1 MNRDELVGMY
11 REMLLIRRFEE
22 KAAEMYA
29 MGKVGG
35 FLHLYIG
42 EEAVAVGVV
51 SAMNKDDDLVT
62 HYRDHGYALAKGLDP
77 KRIMAELLGKETGVS
92 GGRGGS
98 MHLADVGKHY
108 WGGYA
113 IVGGHLPLAT
123 GIALANQ
130 YQENGRATVCV
141 LGDGATN
148 IGEWH
153 ESLNLAA
160 LWRLPIVFVVENNSY
175 GMGTQVSRA
184 SSVLFMHA
192 KGCAYGM
199 PGRQVDGMD
208 LLQVRDAVSKAVAVA
223 RDGLGPSIIEAM
235 TYRYRGHSMAD
246 PELYRRKEEVETWKL
261 RDPVRHFETSLE
273 LGGLLAKDQAESI
286 EGEVERVVDD
296 AVQFAE
302 QSPDPTMETIF
313 DHLYASGEPAKGA
326 EKAGEA
332 VAAGR

>member
-1 MNRDELVGMY
+1 
-11 REMLLIRRFEE
+11 
-22 KAAEMYA
+22 
-29 MGKVGG
+29 
-35 FLHLYIG
+35 
-42 EEAVAVGVV
+42 
-51 SAMNKDDDLVT
+51 
-62 HYRDHGYALAKGLDP
+62 
-77 KRIMAELLGKETGVS
+77 
-92 GGRGGS
+92 
-98 MHLADVGKHY
+98 MHLADTSKHY

-130 YQENGRATVCV
+130 YQNNGRATVCV

-261 RDPVRHFETSLE
+261 RDPVRHFQTSLE
-273 LGGLLAKDQAESI
+273 LGGLLSHEQAEAI
-286 EGEVERVVDD
+286 EAEVDRVVDES
-296 AVQFAE
+296 VRFAE
-302 QSPDPTMETIF
+302 ESPDPGQETLF
-313 DHLYASGEPAKGA
+313 DHLYASKEPAA
-326 EKAGEA
+326 EAEPTAQEA

>member
-1 MNRDELVGMY
+1 
-11 REMLLIRRFEE
+11 
-22 KAAEMYA
+22 
-29 MGKVGG
+29 
-35 FLHLYIG
+35 
-42 EEAVAVGVV
+42 
-51 SAMNKDDDLVT
+51 
-62 HYRDHGYALAKGLDP
+62 
-77 KRIMAELLGKETGVS
+77 
-92 GGRGGS
+92 
-98 MHLADVGKHY
+98 MHLADVGKHF

-130 YQENGRATVCV
+130 YQDNHRVTVCV

-208 LLQVRDAVSKAVAVA
+208 VLQVRDAVSKGVAVA

-273 LGGLLAKDQAESI
+273 LGGLLSEEQA
-286 EGEVERVVDD
+286 GEIAAEVDRVVEES
-296 AVQFAE
+296 VRFAE
-302 QSPDPTMETIF
+302 ESPEPEFETVF
-313 DHLYASGEPAKGA
+313 DHLYAGDAK
-326 EKAGEA
+326 ERPEVESPGEA